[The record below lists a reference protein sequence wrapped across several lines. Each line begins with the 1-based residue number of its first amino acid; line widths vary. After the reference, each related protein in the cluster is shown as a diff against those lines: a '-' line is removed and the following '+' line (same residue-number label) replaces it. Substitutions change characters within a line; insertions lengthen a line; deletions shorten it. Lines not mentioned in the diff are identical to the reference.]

1 MPDQDLLLAEARKL
15 GNLIATQPAMK
26 TYQEIVRQLDLDL
39 AAKNLLRQFDELM
52 ESLAAK
58 EASMQP
64 IEIAEKQKAQS
75 LQQSI
80 AIHPLL
86 KRLMAAQTEYMELM
100 RKVQEEI
107 SAGITQPASTIARPD
122 PVSKLII

>member
-1 MPDQDLLLAEARKL
+1 MPDHDLLLAEARKL

-86 KRLMAAQTEYMELM
+86 NRLMAA
-100 RKVQEEI
+100 EI
-107 SAGITQPASTIARPD
+107 P
-122 PVSKLII
+122 

>member
-1 MPDQDLLLAEARKL
+1 MPDNDQLLAEARKL
-15 GNLIATQPAMK
+15 GNLIAAQPAMK

-58 EASMQP
+58 EANMQP

-80 AIHPLL
+80 GMHPLL
-86 KRLMAAQTEYMELM
+86 KRLMAAQGEYMELM

-107 SAGITQPASTIARPD
+107 SAGITQPAATIVRPE